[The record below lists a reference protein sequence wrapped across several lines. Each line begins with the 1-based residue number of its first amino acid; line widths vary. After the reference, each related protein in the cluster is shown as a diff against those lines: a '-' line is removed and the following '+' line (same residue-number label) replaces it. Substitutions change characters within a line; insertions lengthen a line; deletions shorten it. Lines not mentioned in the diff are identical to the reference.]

1 MFPASLLVM
10 EHKVTGIDI
19 AASLIEIARAKDPAG
34 SIVYQV
40 ADLSQPLPAYQS
52 HFDLIASHLVLN
64 DVYDY
69 QGFLTTL
76 GAVAKPGGHLVLS
89 LNTPYSYVVRGHITN
104 YFESGK
110 AFPYRGMAEAGVKVH
125 FYQRTLM
132 VGFTALALDVGFRH
146 PWFTNRFC

>member
-1 MFPASLLVM
+1 M
-10 EHKVTGIDI
+10 
-19 AASLIEIARAKDPAG
+19 
-34 SIVYQV
+34 

-89 LNTPYSYVVRGHITN
+89 LNNPYSYVVRGHITN

-110 AFPYRGMAEAGVKVH
+110 AFPIEAWQKQESRSTFINEH
-125 FYQRTLM
+125 WRSIWM
-132 VGFTALALDVGFRH
+132 PA
-146 PWFTNRFC
+146 